1 MEIIIPDPKPRIVKE
16 YDFTFSSGQFTSIP
30 IDEAAGD
37 IIEFSHPQLVK
48 IHLAERASKVDGS
61 KIPAETVTLFLSHV
75 VLMQERTRE
84 VTQLTKEQQKE
95 WNKTL
100 QEMVSKA
107 IH

>member
-1 MEIIIPDPKPRIVKE
+1 MDIITPNPKPKVIKD

-30 IDEAAGD
+30 IDETVGD
-37 IIEFSHPQLVK
+37 TIEFSHPQLVK

-61 KIPAETVTLFLSHV
+61 KIPAEDVTIFLSHV